1 MNTLIKLI
9 ESWSSTT
16 GTLHSLDEILAW
28 VAARNEGVR
37 VHVRRSSMAPD
48 GFWFYDQA
56 AGEIT
61 NRNRSFF
68 QIRGLQQRRDGR
80 VLHEQ
85 PVIIQD
91 EIGYLGI
98 ICKEFNGVLHL
109 LIQAK
114 IEPGNINKVQLSPT
128 IQATRSNFLQMHG
141 GGRPAYLDYFLQAG
155 HHEIVVDQIQSEQ
168 SSRFL
173 KKRNR
178 NILIRV
184 EDEVETLPS
193 HMWMTVGQLKQLLK
207 VDNLVNMDT
216 RTVLSCIP
224 YYQAAGEGD
233 RLATYF
239 KDQSLY
245 RSLCGARPVSWAGIY
260 HDINNYKMFDDTE
273 TRLVPLDALDDWAW
287 QGDEYVCRS
296 EASFK
301 LIFCDIEIEGREV
314 KRWSQPLFEAMGRA
328 TFALFTAQIDG
339 RRHFLVRLTPEV
351 GCFDGLELG
360 PTVQLEPVET
370 ADRHDAVQLLLQKA
384 LETDSRGARDSGCL
398 RVHDVLLSEEG
409 GRFYHEEN
417 RNLVIEIDPSRV
429 SQLPPGYL
437 WLDFRTLNQLV
448 QTNNVLNIQLRN
460 LLSLLDS

>member
-1 MNTLIKLI
+1 MNTVSKLV
-9 ESWSSTT
+9 ESWISTD
-16 GTLHSLDEILAW
+16 GALHSLDEILAW
-28 VAARNEGVR
+28 VAARNEE
-37 VHVRRSSMAPD
+37 VHVSIRRSSLASD

-68 QIRGLQQRRDGR
+68 HIRGLQQLRDGR
-80 VLHEQ
+80 LLTEQ

-98 ICKEFNGVLHL
+98 ICKMFNGVLHL
-109 LIQAK
+109 LLQAK

-128 IQATRSNFLQMHG
+128 IQATRSNFLQKHG
-141 GGRPAYLDYFLQAG
+141 GGRPAYLDYFIQAA

-178 NILIRV
+178 NMLIRV
-184 EDEVETLPS
+184 EEDVEVLPS
-193 HMWMTVGQLKQLLK
+193 HMWMTVGQVKQLLR

-224 YYQAAGEGD
+224 FYQATGAAD
-233 RLATYF
+233 RLAAHF
-239 KDQSLY
+239 EDQSLY
-245 RSLCGARPVSWAGIY
+245 RSIFSTRPVSWAGVY

-273 TRLVPLDALDDWAW
+273 TRLVPLDALDGWAW
-287 QGDEYVCRS
+287 QGDEFVCRS

-301 LIFCDIEIEGREV
+301 VIFCDIEIEGREV
-314 KRWSQPLFEAMGRA
+314 KRWSQPLFEAIGRA

-339 RRHFLVRLTPEV
+339 RRQFLVRLTPEV
-351 GCFDGLELG
+351 GCFDRLELG

-370 ADRHDAVQLLLQKA
+370 ADRHDAVQILILEA
-384 LETDSRGARDSGCL
+384 LETDLLDASVPGDV
-398 RVHDVLLSEEG
+398 RVLYDVLLSEEG

-417 RNLVIEIDPSRV
+417 RNLVIEIDPSRL
-429 SQLPPGYL
+429 SPLPQGSL

-460 LLSLLDS
+460 LLVTL